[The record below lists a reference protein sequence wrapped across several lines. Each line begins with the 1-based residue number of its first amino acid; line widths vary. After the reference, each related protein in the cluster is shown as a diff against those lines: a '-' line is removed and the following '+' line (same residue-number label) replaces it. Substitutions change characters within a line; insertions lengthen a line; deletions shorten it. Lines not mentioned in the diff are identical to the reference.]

1 MVENMKILMLVN
13 WKVHYLEKDDSS
25 IQPPDKVVEGG
36 KYWFFKHWQENNV
49 DIHVIDYSRLRFLHT
64 IEKNIL
70 KFYVYQSMR
79 ALLSGTSGFD
89 LIISHGAQSAVFFA
103 FLRSSAGIRYP
114 PHIVIDPASF
124 NGGRDNLIEILP
136 IKFCARSISG
146 IIYHSTIQF
155 EYYKKHLPFLVEKTK
170 FIPFG
175 VDIDFFTP
183 MNLSVEPII
192 LSFGERKR
200 DYKTLLLAWS
210 QLNMKKIRLDIVG
223 VQSTKALGMHSLPNN
238 VKLYGKVPIDVLK
251 TMIAKAMF
259 IIIPLPYYNYSY
271 GQMSVL
277 QSMSMGKLVITTKTP
292 GTIDYVCDGND
303 AIFVKPYD
311 LHDMKD
317 KINMCIKNPEL
328 VTQIERNAREKVV
341 RHFSEIA
348 MAQDIF
354 QFVKQLL

>member
-1 MVENMKILMLVN
+1 MKILMLVN
-13 WKVHYLEKDDSS
+13 WKVYYLKEDDSS
-25 IQPPDKVVEGG
+25 IQSPDKVVEGQ
-36 KYWFFKHWQENNV
+36 KYWFFRRWQEDNV

-64 IEKNIL
+64 LEKNIF
-70 KFYVYQSMR
+70 KFYIYQSMPV
-79 ALLSGTSGFD
+79 LLNGTRGFD
-89 LIISHGAQSAVFFA
+89 LIISHSAQSAVFFA
-103 FLRSSAGIRYP
+103 FLRSLAGIRYP
-114 PHIVIDPASF
+114 PHVVIDPASF
-124 NGGRDNLIEILP
+124 NGGRDNLFEILL
-136 IKFCARSISG
+136 IKFCSRSISG
-146 IIYHSTIQF
+146 IIYHSTFQF
-155 EYYKKHLPFLVEKTK
+155 EYYKRHLPFLIERTK

-175 VDIDFFTP
+175 VDTDFFTP
-183 MNLSVEPII
+183 MSLTVEPVI

-200 DYKTLLLAWS
+200 DYKTLLSAWS
-210 QLNMKKIRLDIVG
+210 QLNVKDIRLDIVG
-223 VQSTKALGMHSLPNN
+223 IDSKKALGIYSLPHN
-238 VKLYGKVPIDVLK
+238 VKFYRRVPIDVLK

-259 IIIPLPYYNYSY
+259 IVIPLPYYNYSY

-311 LHDMKD
+311 VHDMKD

-328 VTQIERNAREKVV
+328 ITQIGRNAREKVV
-341 RHFSEIA
+341 RHFSEIT